1 MPNTQPADGLKSGK
15 QTLSN
20 RPQDILK
27 RLGSSWGLLSL
38 GFALTFIHLFWY
50 GSVWTAWLALFCY
63 APFLVW
69 LRLYSKRPFLAGWVF
84 GLWYAILN
92 NYWLGQFIGKWTQ
105 SVFIG
110 GLAVFIVGTVWGIF
124 HGASALVAKKFI
136 GSMGAASAIAPIAL
150 WLPDLLRSYI
160 PEFAYPFTP
169 LGEPLVVYSS
179 AIVFAPHCYFVSL
192 IVCVFS
198 VYCSRSQRESKPIIE
213 SIVVC
218 GLIWLGSVIGPTPTI
233 KPTPTK
239 IALGQLGFDLAYTED
254 GLKLFKIREAA
265 NDLIRQARAQKADV
279 LILPEAVAA
288 FATTP
293 NTAFDLPPDMPVLFG
308 AQRGTSPRYQSAY
321 LWDTKGFQFTDKTR
335 LVVFGEYVPLRGII
349 PYPSGFQLP
358 AGDLAEGEAKLL
370 TLPNGLKIGTM
381 ICFESLFPGA
391 GRNLKN
397 LEPDILSIISLDD
410 WYMGTSAMPRL
421 EIAARWRAVE
431 TGKWIFRVGALG
443 KTMVID
449 PQGRVRAELPTGER
463 KLLVYQL

>member
-1 MPNTQPADGLKSGK
+1 M
-15 QTLSN
+15 
-20 RPQDILK
+20 
-27 RLGSSWGLLSL
+27 
-38 GFALTFIHLFWY
+38 GFGLTFLHLFWY
-50 GSVWTAWLALFCY
+50 GSVWTAWLAVVCY
-63 APFLVW
+63 IPFLAW
-69 LRLYSKRPFLAGWVF
+69 LRRYSKRPFLAGWLF

-110 GLAVFIVGTVWGIF
+110 GLAVFIVGAVWGVF
-124 HGASALVAKKFI
+124 HGSAAAVAKRFI
-136 GSMGAASAIAPIAL
+136 DADGYQSAIAVVAL
-150 WLPDLLRSYI
+150 WLPDLMRSYI

-169 LGEPLVVYSS
+169 LGEPLVAYSW
-179 AIVFAPHCYFVSL
+179 ITRYLPHCYLVSLAICAIAVHTSRGRRDRNYSQKLLAIALFYLLGIFVSL
-192 IVCVFS
+192 HVSS
-198 VYCSRSQRESKPIIE
+198 VPAK
-213 SIVVC
+213 
-218 GLIWLGSVIGPTPTI
+218 
-233 KPTPTK
+233 TK

-254 GLKLFKIREAA
+254 GLKPFKIREAA

-321 LWDTKGFQFTDKTR
+321 LWDTTGFQFTDKTR

-349 PYPSGFQLP
+349 PYPAGFQLP

-431 TGKWIFRVGALG
+431 AGKWIFRVGALG

-449 PQGRVRAELPTGER
+449 PRGQVRAELPTGER
-463 KLLVYQL
+463 KLLVFQL

>member
-293 NTAFDLPPDMPVLFG
+293 NTAFDLPPASFVALPVRF
-308 AQRGTSPRYQSAY
+308 SPERSPVAAAAAAA
-321 LWDTKGFQFTDKTR
+321 
-335 LVVFGEYVPLRGII
+335 
-349 PYPSGFQLP
+349 
-358 AGDLAEGEAKLL
+358 AGG
-370 TLPNGLKIGTM
+370 GG
-381 ICFESLFPGA
+381 
-391 GRNLKN
+391 
-397 LEPDILSIISLDD
+397 
-410 WYMGTSAMPRL
+410 
-421 EIAARWRAVE
+421 
-431 TGKWIFRVGALG
+431 GALQVELSG
-443 KTMVID
+443 VLE
-449 PQGRVRAELPTGER
+449 VRATPIGGEGGEEWVR
-463 KLLVYQL
+463 SIALCGAVALGPG

>member
-1 MPNTQPADGLKSGK
+1 MDQK
-15 QTLSN
+15 
-20 RPQDILK
+20 RPVILNWF
-27 RLGSSWGLLSL
+27 GTSQGLLSL
-38 GFALTFIHLFWY
+38 GFGLTFIHLFWY
-50 GSVWTAWLALFCY
+50 GSVWTAWLALVCY
-63 APFLVW
+63 APFLAW
-69 LRLYSKRPFLAGWVF
+69 LRLYSKRPFLAGWTF
-84 GLWYAILN
+84 GLWYAVLN

-110 GLAVFIVGTVWGIF
+110 GLAVFIVGAVWGVF
-124 HGASALVAKKFI
+124 HGASAVVAKKFL
-136 GSMGAASAIAPIAL
+136 GSSGLKGVIAPVVL

-169 LGEPLVVYSS
+169 LGEPLVVYSIP
-179 AIVFAPHCYFVSL
+179 IVFAPHCYLVSL
-192 IVCVFS
+192 IICAFS
-198 VYCSRSQRESKPIIE
+198 AYCCGGQRESNPLFK
-213 SIVVC
+213 SIVFC
-218 GLIWLGSVIGPTPTI
+218 GLVVLGMALSPGPKTTPVSSR
-233 KPTPTK
+233 

-254 GLKLFKIREAA
+254 GLKPFKIREAA

-308 AQRGTSPRYQSAY
+308 AQRGTGPRYQSAY
-321 LWDTKGFQFTDKTR
+321 LWDTKGFQYTDKTR

-349 PYPSGFQLP
+349 PYPAGFQLP
-358 AGDLAEGEAKLL
+358 SGDLAEGEAKLL

-391 GRNLKN
+391 ARNLKN
-397 LEPDILSIISLDD
+397 LDADVLSIISLDD
-410 WYMGTSAMPRL
+410 WYMGTSAIPRL

-431 TGKWIFRVGALG
+431 TGKWIFRVGSLG

-449 PQGRVRAELPTGER
+449 PKGRIRAELPTGER
-463 KLLVYQL
+463 KLLVYEL

>member
-1 MPNTQPADGLKSGK
+1 MDHKRPA
-15 QTLSN
+15 
-20 RPQDILK
+20 ILNWF
-27 RLGSSWGLLSL
+27 GTSQGLLSL
-38 GFALTFIHLFWY
+38 GFGLTFIHLFWY
-50 GSVWTAWLALFCY
+50 GSVWTAWLALVCY
-63 APFLVW
+63 APFLAW

-84 GLWYAILN
+84 GLWYAVLN

-110 GLAVFIVGTVWGIF
+110 GLAVFIVGAVWGIF
-124 HGASALVAKKFI
+124 HGASVLVAKKFI
-136 GSMGAASAIAPIAL
+136 GSIGAASAIAPIAL

-169 LGEPLVVYSS
+169 LGEPLVAYPL
-179 AIVFAPHCYFVSL
+179 ATILAPHCYFVSL
-192 IVCVFS
+192 LVCTLTVFISKGSYRKPGIQHNCVFFAM
-198 VYCSRSQRESKPIIE
+198 VMFGIAASQVQSKP
-213 SIVVC
+213 S
-218 GLIWLGSVIGPTPTI
+218 S
-233 KPTPTK
+233 PTK

-254 GLKLFKIREAA
+254 GQKPFKIREAA

-308 AQRGTSPRYQSAY
+308 AQRGTGPRYQSAY
-321 LWDTKGFQFTDKTR
+321 LWDTKGFQYTDKTR

-349 PYPSGFQLP
+349 PYPAGFQLP
-358 AGDLAEGEAKLL
+358 SGDLAEGEAKLL

-391 GRNLKN
+391 ARNLKN
-397 LEPDILSIISLDD
+397 LDADVLSIISLDD
-410 WYMGTSAMPRL
+410 WYMGTSAIPRL

-431 TGKWIFRVGALG
+431 TGKWIFRVGSLG

-449 PQGRVRAELPTGER
+449 PKGRIRAELPTGER
-463 KLLVYQL
+463 KLLVYEL